1 MQQPSEISQ
10 ELDAIVI
17 GAGFGGLYA
26 LHYLRDHMNLNV
38 QGFDGASG
46 VGGTWWYNR
55 YPGARVDAPSTP
67 FYAYTFSQELV
78 DEWDWSESQSS
89 SDQVR
94 AYLEY
99 AARKFDLYRSIQ
111 FDTWIEDAAFDEAT
125 ERWIVQTHTG
135 STYSARFLICAV
147 GALFLAHKPDYP
159 GIDDFAGPCYH
170 TGRWP
175 HDPVSFLGK
184 RVGVIGTGSSGIQA
198 IPEIAKEAEHVT
210 VFQRTPQYA
219 LPARNRTLVQGETV
233 QYQQDWENHRQ
244 SMRRRGGWP
253 FATTKLKASDA
264 TPAERR
270 ARYEEMW
277 ELGGI
282 NLLIN
287 SYSGAVV
294 IPELNDEISEF
305 VRDKIRDTVKDP
317 EVAAKLLPDYHIG
330 TKRMILDNG
339 YFETYNRDNVTLVDL
354 RQEPIE
360 AFSATGLRTDAGE
373 YPLDMLVLATGYD
386 AVSGSMLNLNP
397 RGRDGLSLQEKWAD
411 RFHTH
416 FGISVAGFPNLFMIH
431 GPGSP
436 GVFFSMP
443 LGAELQVQWIGDCIR
458 HMDAQGMATME
469 TTASA
474 EASWDEQIQAIAGK
488 TLYPRTNSWY
498 LGANIPGKPRQFL
511 GHLRGSSY
519 FDQLTEAAEQGFPG
533 YTFEKAR
540 QGAG

>member
-1 MQQPSEISQ
+1 MSAAEQNSSK

-26 LHYLRDHMNLNV
+26 LHYLRDEMKLNV
-38 QGFDGASG
+38 QSFDAASD

-78 DEWDWSESQSS
+78 DEWDWSETQSS

-94 AYLEY
+94 AYLEHV
-99 AARKFDLYRSIQ
+99 AERFDLRRSIQ
-111 FDTWIEDAAFDEAT
+111 FDTWVEDAAFDDSDQ
-125 ERWIVQTHTG
+125 RWEVRTHSG
-135 STYSARFLICAV
+135 QRYRARFLICAV

-159 GIDDFAGPCYH
+159 GIDDFTGPCYH

-175 HDPVSFLGK
+175 HEPVSFAGK

-198 IPEIAKEAEHVT
+198 IPEIAKEAAHVT
-210 VFQRTPQYA
+210 VFQRTPQFA
-219 LPARNRTLVQGETV
+219 LPARNRSLVEGETV
-233 QYQQDWENHRQ
+233 QYQENWQDHRQ

-253 FATTKLKASDA
+253 FATTKLRASEA
-264 TPAERR
+264 TAEERL
-270 ARYEEMW
+270 ARFEEMW
-277 ELGGI
+277 ALGGI

-287 SYSGAVV
+287 SFSGAVV
-294 IPELNDEISEF
+294 NPELNEEISEF
-305 VRDKIRDTVKDP
+305 VRGKIKSIVKDP
-317 EVAAKLLPDYHIG
+317 EVAQKLMPDYHIG

-354 RQEPIE
+354 RQEPIQS
-360 AFSATGLRTDAGE
+360 FSATGATTQIQD

-397 RGRDGLSLQEKWAD
+397 RGRGGIALAEKWRD
-411 RFHTH
+411 RFTTN
-416 FGISVAGFPNLFMIH
+416 FGLSVAGFPNLFMIH

-443 LGAELQVQWIGDCIR
+443 LGAELQVQWIGNCIR
-458 HMDAQGMATME
+458 HLEQHDFSTMDTTPEAE
-469 TTASA
+469 TA
-474 EASWDEQIQAIAGK
+474 WDEQIQQIANG
-488 TLYPRTNSWY
+488 TLYPKTDSWY

-511 GHLRGSSY
+511 GHLRGSQY
-519 FDQLTEAAEQGFPG
+519 FDQLTQVAEQGYAGFV
-533 YTFEKAR
+533 FE
-540 QGAG
+540 